1 MTLQEKLQAIE
12 KDQQEYTLDEY
23 EKRKQEALLKSDC
36 TLAGSVMLRKSLYR
50 RYLYM
55 AFEESLQTEND
66 KIQMELQ
73 WLESHH
79 ETEQCDVIKHLIDF
93 TEVVVT
99 VTSESGELKLNKNYQ
114 QDDFHFDDVHQSEDG

>member
-1 MTLQEKLQAIE
+1 
-12 KDQQEYTLDEY
+12 
-23 EKRKQEALLKSDC
+23 
-36 TLAGSVMLRKSLYR
+36 MLRKSLSR
-50 RYLYM
+50 RYPDK
-55 AFEESLQTEND
+55 AFEEALQTEND
-66 KIQMELQ
+66 KLQKELQ
-73 WLESHH
+73 LLESRH